1 MGMEGQYELFSEEIK
16 KVVYQWRWL
25 INDSGGSGGLLVAA
39 RVSAVGV
46 VLAVVAA
53 VVKRSQFSLKLGMW
67 QRRWLFSGSGGR
79 GGFLVT
85 AAVAAVAA
93 VAVAVVIVAAAV
105 VAVAAAVVAVVA
117 AAVVRKS
124 LIGFH
129 IMSAFKFVGGIANS
143 KITTFWWKWKRKQ
156 RKRRKRLKRALN

>member
-1 MGMEGQYELFSEEIK
+1 M
-16 KVVYQWRWL
+16 
-25 INDSGGSGGLLVAA
+25 AA

-46 VLAVVAA
+46 VLAVVVAA
-53 VVKRSQFSLKLGMW
+53 VVKRSRFSLKLGRW

-117 AAVVRKS
+117 AAVVRKR
-124 LIGFH
+124 
-129 IMSAFKFVGGIANS
+129 V
-143 KITTFWWKWKRKQ
+143 
-156 RKRRKRLKRALN
+156 